1 MSVESFVFQSLPA
14 TVVFRP
20 GAVAETADWIA
31 KAGGTRALLLSTTQQ
46 ARDVQAL
53 AGRLGSIAAGVYANA
68 TMHTPVEVTHE
79 ALKAAREVDA
89 DCVVSYGGGS
99 TVGLGKAISWRTGM
113 PHIAIATT
121 YAGSE
126 VTPILGQT
134 ENGLKTT
141 IRDPRILPGTVIYDP
156 ELTLGLP
163 VAMSVTSGLN
173 AMAHAVEALYARD
186 RHPLSTI
193 MATEGLKAMARALPR
208 IVKEPRDAEGRTD
221 ALYGAWLC
229 GSVLGQ
235 VGMALHHKICH
246 TLGGSFDM
254 PHSETHAVMLPH
266 TAGFNA
272 QAVPELMKPV
282 AEIFGGSPGPALYDF
297 AKELGSPLS
306 LKAIGMRAEDIDRA
320 ADIATQNPY
329 WNPRPLDRDAIREM
343 LLAAH
348 EGRRPTQ

>member
-20 GAVAETADWIA
+20 GAFAETGDWIA
-31 KAGGTRALLLSTTQQ
+31 KAGGTRALLLSTPQQ
-46 ARDVQAL
+46 AHDVQAL

-68 TMHTPVEVTHE
+68 TMHTPVEVTND

-113 PHIAIATT
+113 PHVAIATT

-193 MATEGLKAMARALPR
+193 MATEGLKAIARALPR
-208 IVKEPRDAEGRTD
+208 IVKEPRDSEGRTD

-266 TAGFNA
+266 TTGFNA

-282 AEIFGGSPGPALYDF
+282 ADIFGGRPGPALYDF
-297 AKELGSPLS
+297 AKGLGSPLS
-306 LKAIGMRAEDIDRA
+306 LKAIGMREEDLDRA

-329 WNPRPLDRDAIREM
+329 WNPRTLDREAIREM
-343 LLAAH
+343 LQAAH

>member
-1 MSVESFVFQSLPA
+1 
-14 TVVFRP
+14 
-20 GAVAETADWIA
+20 
-31 KAGGTRALLLSTTQQ
+31 
-46 ARDVQAL
+46 
-53 AGRLGSIAAGVYANA
+53 
-68 TMHTPVEVTHE
+68 
-79 ALKAAREVDA
+79 
-89 DCVVSYGGGS
+89 
-99 TVGLGKAISWRTGM
+99 
-113 PHIAIATT
+113 
-121 YAGSE
+121 

-134 ENGLKTT
+134 EKGLKTT
-141 IRDPRILPGTVIYDP
+141 IRDPKILPGTVIYDP

-208 IVKEPRDAEGRTD
+208 IVKDPRDAEGRTD

-229 GSVLGQ
+229 GWVLGQ

-272 QAVPELMKPV
+272 VAVPELMKPV
-282 AEIFGGSPGPALYDF
+282 ADIFGGGPGPALHDF
-297 AKELGSPLS
+297 AKGLGAPLS
-306 LKAIGMRAEDIDRA
+306 LGAIGMREEDLDRA

-329 WNPRPLDRDAIREM
+329 WNPRPLDRDSIRAM
-343 LLAAH
+343 LQAAH
-348 EGRRPTQ
+348 EGRRPAQ